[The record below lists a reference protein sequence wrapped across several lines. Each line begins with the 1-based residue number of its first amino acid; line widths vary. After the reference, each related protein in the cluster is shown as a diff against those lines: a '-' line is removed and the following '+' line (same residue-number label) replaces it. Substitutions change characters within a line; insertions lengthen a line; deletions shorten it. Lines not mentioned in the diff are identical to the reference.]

1 MKKLMV
7 TIIAVLAIF
16 TFIREYRAPA
26 AQHVENTSINRAV
39 PN

>member
-26 AQHVENTSINRAV
+26 TQHVENTRILDAI